1 MKKTYISLFIL
12 FLVVVYFIGIPRAP
26 KGETRQDQTTK
37 VNILLT
43 EDLGVDSF
51 GKQVAILQSALRSD
65 SSIYTGPITGF
76 FTVTTKDAVIRFQK
90 KYLLPQTGNMDLVS
104 RLKFNEVYGNGKSAN
119 YYTSSI
125 NGGSEKWGIAEKVA
139 GTQYGWSMK
148 MENDFTMGTAQDIFF
163 ALNRY
168 RSKKNSVELN
178 WNGNLANFAQ
188 QRAQSLTANGGVD
201 DHKGFREYIRNSD
214 YRKTLGFS
222 RVGENTSCG
231 YRMTGTHMI
240 EWIFAGDT
248 PHDDNQLS
256 GRWSAVGV
264 GVSGTCVSLVFG
276 YNRE

>member
-1 MKKTYISLFIL
+1 MKKTYISLFVL
-12 FLVVVYFIGIPRAP
+12 FLAVAYFIGIPRAP

-43 EDLGVDSF
+43 EDLGADSS
-51 GKQVAILQSALRSD
+51 GEQVAILQSALRSD
-65 SSIYTGPITGF
+65 SSLYTGPVSGF

-90 KYLLPQTGNMDLVS
+90 KHLLPQTGEMDLMS
-104 RLKFNEVYGNGKSAN
+104 RLKFNEIYENSNGVGLYGGR
-119 YYTSSI
+119 
-125 NGGSEKWGIAEKVA
+125 EKWGVAEKVA

-178 WNGNLANFAQ
+178 WNGSLANFAQ
-188 QRAQSLTANGGVD
+188 QRAQSLTKNGGVD
-201 DHKGFREYIRNSD
+201 DHKGFREYMHNSD

-240 EWIFAGDT
+240 EWIFAGDA

-256 GRWSAVGV
+256 ERWSAVGV

-276 YNRE
+276 YNRK

>member
-1 MKKTYISLFIL
+1 MKKTHISLLVL
-12 FLVVVYFIGIPRAP
+12 FLAAAYFIGIPRTP

-37 VNILLT
+37 INILLT

-65 SSIYTGPITGF
+65 SSIYTGSATGF
-76 FTVTTKDAVIRFQK
+76 FGVTTKDAVIRFQK
-90 KYLLPQTGNMDLVS
+90 KHLLPQTGEMDLIS
-104 RLKFNEVYGNGKSAN
+104 RLKFNEIYGKNNGVN
-119 YYTSSI
+119 I
-125 NGGSEKWGIAEKVA
+125 DVGNEKWGVAEKVA

-148 MENDFTMGTAQDIFF
+148 MENDFTMGTAQEIFF
-163 ALNRY
+163 ALNKY

-178 WNGNLANFAQ
+178 WSESLANFAQ
-188 QRAQSLTANGGVD
+188 QRAQSLTTNGGVD
-201 DHKGFREYIRNSD
+201 DHKGFREYMHNSD

-240 EWIFAGDT
+240 EWIFAGDV